1 MLKRKLLSIN
11 LKFTLVFRSFTLL
24 VTNIFYTKTSLKQNV
39 NHKISLSAGTW
50 LEDREISLLS
60 CQVWP
65 PLPG

>member
-24 VTNIFYTKTSLKQNV
+24 VTNIIYTKTSLKQNV